1 MSINKSIYEELIL
14 ESNDQKRSVDIRTGT
29 IALQYFED
37 IFSPTITAKLKVVN
51 TGNTMTSFKDDDG
64 ETQSI
69 YNGLP
74 LRGGE
79 RLSMKIAGNVPGRES
94 LDFSQNS
101 KKYLYVSSITDI
113 ISEGQQ
119 ESFTLNLVSRE
130 AITNETSRV
139 MRKYQTSSKIS
150 DSVKKILTDVL
161 KTDNI
166 GTIDE
171 TSNKYGFIG
180 NMRKPFTVLVWLAS
194 KSVPVSSGDVTAG
207 FVFYQTRDG
216 FQFRSIDNLI
226 SKQKP
231 KAKYIY
237 SSTTVSYDEEEN
249 KVNNEFKI
257 LNYFIEK
264 NQNLIEKLRLGAFAS
279 HRTFFNPLTF
289 NFTEYEKGVFKLKD
303 YENKT
308 NNLGGNDLKLPKLS
322 EGSDLSIADA
332 PSRIITAV
340 LDIGTLEKDV
350 STDKN
355 SDPTVYQSQSL
366 FRYNALFTNILS
378 MMIPVNTDL
387 RAGDMIEC
395 LFPKITQSEKREH
408 DYETS
413 GLYIIKELCHHFDT
427 DNSYTSLKLLRDTFG
442 TNTQDTK

>member
-51 TGNTMTSFKDDDG
+51 TGNTITSFKDDDG

-139 MRKYQTSSKIS
+139 MRKYQTASKIS

-171 TSNKYGFIG
+171 TSNRYGFIG

-231 KAKYIY
+231 KAKYVY
-237 SSTTVSYDEEEN
+237 SSTTVSYDEKEN
-249 KVNNEFKI
+249 KVDNEFKI

-264 NQNLIEKLRLGAFAS
+264 NQNLIEKLRLGAYAS

-289 NFTEYEKGVFKLKD
+289 YFTEYEKGVFKLKD

-340 LDIGTLEKDV
+340 LDIGKAIGRMNTVMQNCGPIRIACNLL
-350 STDKN
+350 KN
-355 SDPTVYQSQSL
+355 TGAPCS
-366 FRYNALFTNILS
+366 A
-378 MMIPVNTDL
+378 
-387 RAGDMIEC
+387 
-395 LFPKITQSEKREH
+395 
-408 DYETS
+408 
-413 GLYIIKELCHHFDT
+413 IIG
-427 DNSYTSLKLLRDTFG
+427 G
-442 TNTQDTK
+442 TNAQPLIKLIPINHSHKATINWNIYLVILRRDHARRTGFCDQQLIRNLKVFN